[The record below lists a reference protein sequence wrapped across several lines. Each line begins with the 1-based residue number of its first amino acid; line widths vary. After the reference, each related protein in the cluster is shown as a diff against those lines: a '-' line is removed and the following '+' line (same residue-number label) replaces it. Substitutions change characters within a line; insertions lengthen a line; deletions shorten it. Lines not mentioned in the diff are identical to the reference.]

1 MKKLTVLKKDR
12 TPEAQKIPK
21 RIGIF
26 RQLLGTIPPG
36 MERNLTLIGLAIVT
50 IFLIFAIFAPIIAP
64 NEPNITSTAQIGDRF
79 MAPFQTAPSGQKYI
93 MGTDDIGQGV
103 LSRVIY
109 GARIALLVA
118 FVASLFSVLIGVPLG
133 LFAGYRGGKF
143 DRVVTMVMD
152 SLYAFPGLLLAIAI
166 TAVLGP
172 GAGNVAVAIGVIYI
186 PIYYRVMRGQAL
198 EVREELYV
206 EAAKAIGA
214 SEASILVRYVAVN
227 IVPSILA
234 VVAFNMADAIL
245 TEAGLSFLG
254 LGVGP
259 DVPDWGWDLQK
270 SFYRW
275 FPKYWWTFFFPGFMV
290 VICCIGLSLVGE
302 GLSVILS
309 PQIKK

>member
-1 MKKLTVLKKDR
+1 MAVLEKDR
-12 TPEAQKIPK
+12 TPETK
-21 RIGIF
+21 RIPERVGIF

-36 MERNLTLIGLAIVT
+36 MERNLTFVGLTIVL
-50 IFLIFAIFAPIIAP
+50 IFLIFAIFSPIIAP
-64 NEPNITSTAQIGDRF
+64 YDPNIVSTEQIADRF
-79 MAPFQTAPSGQKYI
+79 TPPFQTSDRGYQYI
-93 MGTDDIGQGV
+93 LGTDDIGQDV

-133 LFAGYRGGKF
+133 LLAGYRGGNF
-143 DRVVTMVMD
+143 DRVLTMIMD
-152 SLYAFPGLLLAIAI
+152 SLYAFPGLVLAIAI

-214 SEASILVRYVAVN
+214 SEASILVRYVAIN

-275 FPKYWWTFFFPGFMV
+275 FPKYWWTFVFPGLMV

-309 PQIKK
+309 PQIRK

>member
-1 MKKLTVLKKDR
+1 MTVLEKDQPPKASKV
-12 TPEAQKIPK
+12 PE
-21 RIGIF
+21 RVGIF

-36 MERNLTLIGLAIVT
+36 MERNLTFVGIAIVLL
-50 IFLIFAIFAPIIAP
+50 FLIFAIFSPIIAP
-64 NEPNITSTAQIGDRF
+64 YNPNIISMDQIADRF
-79 MAPFQTAPSGQKYI
+79 TSPLRTSVLGNRYI
-93 MGTDDIGQGV
+93 MGTDDIGQDV

-133 LFAGYRGGKF
+133 LLAGYRGGTF
-143 DRVVTMVMD
+143 DRVTTMIMD
-152 SLYAFPGLLLAIAI
+152 SLYAFPGLVLAIAI

-214 SEASILVRYVAVN
+214 SESSILVRYVAIN

-259 DVPDWGWDLQK
+259 DVPDWGFDLQK

-275 FPKYWWTFFFPGFMV
+275 FPKYPWTFFFPGIMIV
-290 VICCIGLSLVGE
+290 TLSIGLSLVGE

-309 PQIKK
+309 PQIRK

>member
-1 MKKLTVLKKDR
+1 MLKKDR
-12 TPEAQKIPK
+12 PPEIKKIPK
-21 RIGIF
+21 RVGIF
-26 RQLLGTIPPG
+26 RQLLGTLPPG
-36 MERNLTLIGLAIVT
+36 MERKLTILGLTIVS
-50 IFLIFAIFAPIIAP
+50 IFFIFAIFAPFLAP
-64 NEPNITSTAQIGDRF
+64 YNPNIESTKQIADRF
-79 MAPFQTAPSGQKYI
+79 TPPFQTSIRGYEYI
-93 MGTDDIGQGV
+93 MGTDDIGQDV

-118 FVASLFSVLIGVPLG
+118 FVASLFSILIGVPLG
-133 LFAGYRGGKF
+133 LLAGYRGGTF
-143 DRVVTMVMD
+143 DRMTTMVMD
-152 SLYAFPGLLLAIAI
+152 SLYAFPGLVLAIAI

-214 SEASILVRYVAVN
+214 SEASILVRYVAIN

-234 VVAFNMADAIL
+234 VLAFNMADAIL

-275 FPKYWWTFFFPGFMV
+275 FPSYPWTFVFPGLMV
-290 VICCIGLSLVGE
+290 VILCIGLSLVGE

-309 PQIKK
+309 PQIRK